1 MKKAP
6 IKALF
11 NCTHFALFLSKKEV
25 STVGVQMTDNSAAVK
40 ALLERN
46 KKSALEAMGL
56 KAVQLIV
63 NNMEGGYGKPIRKTG
78 DLERDVQ
85 HKVGASG
92 ADTVDVGNSLN
103 YSRFV
108 HEGTRKMAG
117 RPYIVDAVQKGEKEL
132 QETAAQYLKKGF
144 E

>member
-1 MKKAP
+1 M
-6 IKALF
+6 
-11 NCTHFALFLSKKEV
+11 
-25 STVGVQMTDNSAAVK
+25 GVQMTDNSAAVK

-46 KKSALEAMGL
+46 KKTALEAMGL

-78 DLERDVQ
+78 DLMRDVQ
-85 HKVGASG
+85 HKVGQSG
-92 ADTVDVGNSLN
+92 ENTVDVGNSLN

-108 HEGTRKMAG
+108 HEGTRRMAG
-117 RPYIVDAVQKGEKEL
+117 RPYIVDAVQNGGQEL
-132 QETAAQYLKKGF
+132 QEIAAQYLKMGF